1 MIEKFFGGC
10 QSEKN
15 KINEIID
22 AVNGLNEGG
31 GDEISFS
38 SKNLTIGTFA
48 NHDDW
53 FKYSDVDYKNYQ
65 IVETTINNTH
75 IVQGF
80 ITCDI
85 INVTEN
91 TAFIVDL
98 SNYRVLDSNI
108 MIPAIKQTG
117 DTVSPIVCYFITN
130 NNRFTVENVNI
141 GDTVTV
147 FTNFTCMED

>member
-15 KINEIID
+15 KINEIIE
-22 AVNGLNEGG
+22 AVNGLGEG

-38 SKNLTIGTFA
+38 SKNLTIGTFSK
-48 NHDDW
+48 HDDW
-53 FKYSDVDYKNYQ
+53 FEYSDVDYTNYQ

-80 ITCDI
+80 IECKIT
-85 INVTEN
+85 NVTEN
-91 TAFIVDL
+91 EAYIVDL
-98 SNYRVLDSNI
+98 SNYRVLNVYT
-108 MIPAIKQTG
+108 MIPAIKYVG
-117 DTVSPIVCYFITN
+117 DTVSPIVCYFMTN
-130 NNRFTVENVNI
+130 NRRIKVENVNI
-141 GDTVTV
+141 GDSVIV